1 MMQQLGT
8 HSCDDCLLSR
18 KFTVNWVVSVSLATD
33 GHQQRQEGKQL
44 LEV

>member
-8 HSCDDCLLSR
+8 HFCDDCLLFR
-18 KFTVNWVVSVSLATD
+18 KLTLGWVVCVSLAAD
-33 GHQQRQEGKQL
+33 GHQQWQQGKQL